1 MQRAVFI
8 RNGIP
13 DGFMVR
19 LANHEEKHIP
29 NATRVEEKP
38 EGSIEIWY
46 DRIPLPGYA
55 KGEYR
60 EYWPVF
66 RERPKDR
73 RS

>member
-1 MQRAVFI
+1 MQRARFI

-19 LANHEEKHIP
+19 LANLEVTHIH

-38 EGSIEIWY
+38 DGSIEIWF

-55 KGEYR
+55 KGEYLN
-60 EYWPVF
+60 YWPVV
-66 RERPKDR
+66 RERLK
-73 RS
+73 